1 MLQSE
6 TPAHAACTASWALQS
21 LWASAASAVIRSGHS
36 LDRRST
42 YGDGALRSIR
52 RRLSLAASC
61 SGRLLRERGA
71 RLPMLAGWDRGAARR
86 RRRAGT
92 QKEMITGRFLVAS
105 RKKKRSGDQGKPGKP
120 GHRNIGRGSCRSA
133 LAGGVERRSTAV
145 VRVNSSYPCTPDG
158 GPMGHSARST
168 VPPPPPHPP
177 LQSASEGIG
186 GARGLGR
193 GGGWLR
199 G

>member
-92 QKEMITGRFLVAS
+92 QKEMITGVAS
-105 RKKKRSGDQGKPGKP
+105 RKKKIIPLCLTIPLCWSPIPTQESLFSRLSRKITEVGTHRIARKPAHSLQGI
-120 GHRNIGRGSCRSA
+120 RQGSRICILYRFSSSPSA
-133 LAGGVERRSTAV
+133 GLHPLLLVLDAPAPLTR
-145 VRVNSSYPCTPDG
+145 
-158 GPMGHSARST
+158 
-168 VPPPPPHPP
+168 PH
-177 LQSASEGIG
+177 
-186 GARGLGR
+186 
-193 GGGWLR
+193 
-199 G
+199 

>member
-92 QKEMITGRFLVAS
+92 QKEMITGVAS
-105 RKKKRSGDQGKPGKP
+105 RKKKIIPLCLTIPLCWSPIPTPKARCTGDDETYYPADPGSAP
-120 GHRNIGRGSCRSA
+120 YVAGRWLPPSAVAAHLGCR
-133 LAGGVERRSTAV
+133 R
-145 VRVNSSYPCTPDG
+145 
-158 GPMGHSARST
+158 GPHDC
-168 VPPPPPHPP
+168 
-177 LQSASEGIG
+177 
-186 GARGLGR
+186 
-193 GGGWLR
+193 GWR
-199 G
+199 PS

>member
-6 TPAHAACTASWALQS
+6 APAHAACTASWALQS

-42 YGDGALRSIR
+42 YGDGALRSFR

-105 RKKKRSGDQGKPGKP
+105 KKKEGGE
-120 GHRNIGRGSCRSA
+120 GHKNRAA
-133 LAGGVERRSTAV
+133 LLTPAQ
-145 VRVNSSYPCTPDG
+145 SSKRATFTCGQSMPSRKED
-158 GPMGHSARST
+158 R
-168 VPPPPPHPP
+168 P
-177 LQSASEGIG
+177 LLAADSEPSEWC
-186 GARGLGR
+186 GAALHVI
-193 GGGWLR
+193 
-199 G
+199 